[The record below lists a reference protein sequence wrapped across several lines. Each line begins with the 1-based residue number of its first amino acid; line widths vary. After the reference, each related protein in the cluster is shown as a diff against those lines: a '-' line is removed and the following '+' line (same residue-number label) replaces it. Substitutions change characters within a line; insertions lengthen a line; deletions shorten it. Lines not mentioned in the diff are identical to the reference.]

1 MMMTG
6 GLSATVAR
14 LLTISAV
21 TSNPPASA
29 AEPVV
34 SHLSCAECLQA
45 RSVAEIGFAR
55 GAFAE
60 AGGGGRAEP
69 GPPNDG
75 GGRQAVDAGPR
86 MADRGGPGPIGRKP
100 VGGGGALGA

>member
-1 MMMTG
+1 MMTG
-6 GLSATVAR
+6 GLSATVAK

-21 TSNPPASA
+21 TSKPPASA
-29 AEPVV
+29 AEPAV
-34 SHLSCAECLQA
+34 SHLSCAECLHA

-55 GAFAE
+55 GATAE
-60 AGGGGRAEP
+60 AGGGGKADP

-75 GGRQAVDAGPR
+75 GGRQAVDGGPR
-86 MADRGGPGPIGRKP
+86 IADGGGPKPIGRNP